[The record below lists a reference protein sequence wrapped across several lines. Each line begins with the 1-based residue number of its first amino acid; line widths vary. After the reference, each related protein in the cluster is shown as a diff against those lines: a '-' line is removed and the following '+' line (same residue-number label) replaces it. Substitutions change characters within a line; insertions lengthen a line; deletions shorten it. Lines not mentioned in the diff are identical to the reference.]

1 MPNRVLTAFY
11 TTSACCFGF
20 GLLVLFS
27 VKAFGWLWCSPF
39 NDLPLGLKNRNLRPE
54 STANCKNRWILR
66 HISGLTFSF
75 KLVHSHW
82 CYIEYFR
89 ILGICSYKP
98 SLRPL
103 HVPLLDHRLI
113 SSQLQLQNNQVR
125 STLEAFAAHQFG
137 WRQLAITGTARQ
149 QNSDNELIAVC
160 HCLQW
165 VGAWRADTLGSSSPA
180 LCRLFW
186 QRLAPAN

>member
-1 MPNRVLTAFY
+1 MSSRALTAFY
-11 TTSACCFGF
+11 TTSACWFGF

-27 VKAFGWLWCSPF
+27 VKAFGWLWCFLFS
-39 NDLPLGLKNRNLRPE
+39 DLSVGLKSRNSGPE
-54 STANCKNRWILR
+54 STANCKNRWVLR
-66 HISGLTFSF
+66 HISSLAFSF
-75 KLVHSHW
+75 KLVPSH
-82 CYIEYFR
+82 CCIFFFH

-103 HVPLLDHRLI
+103 HVTLLNHRVI
-113 SSQLQLQNNQVR
+113 SAQLQLQNNQVR

-137 WRQLAITGTARQ
+137 WRQLAIAGTARQ

-165 VGAWRADTLGSSSPA
+165 VGVWRADTLGSASPA

-186 QRLAPAN
+186 QRLAPTN